1 MSFDKDK
8 IIVKYEEGSKF
19 YKIRYKDGARNSKI
33 MFQIDHAR
41 IPFGIDEEYE
51 QYYITLEVRDVEYIN
66 YIKEIENG
74 IRNVLCDLLID
85 DAILCE
91 EIDIHT
97 QIRQS
102 KNGYFIKTK
111 IPQYKNKFN
120 VTCIDENGFHKSI
133 LDIDKGI
140 WGTFVLYIDYAWIKD
155 ERIHYKWKIHRLE
168 LE

>member
-8 IIVKYEEGSKF
+8 IIIKYEDGSKF
-19 YKIRYKDGARNSKI
+19 YKIRYREGGRNSKI

-51 QYYITLEVRDVEYIN
+51 QYYITLEVRDVEYIE
-66 YIKEIENG
+66 YIREIEG
-74 IRNVLCDLLID
+74 GLRDVLCEHLID
-85 DAILCE
+85 EGVLLD

-97 QIRQS
+97 QIRKS

-120 VTCIDENGFHKSI
+120 VTCIDGGGYHKSI
-133 LDIDKGI
+133 LDVERGT
-140 WGTFVLYIDYAWIKD
+140 WATFVLYIDYAWIKE

-168 LE
+168 IE